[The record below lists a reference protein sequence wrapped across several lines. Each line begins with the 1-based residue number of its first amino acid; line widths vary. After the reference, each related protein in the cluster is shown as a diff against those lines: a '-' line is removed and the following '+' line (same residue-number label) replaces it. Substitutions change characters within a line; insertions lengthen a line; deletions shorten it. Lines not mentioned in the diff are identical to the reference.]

1 MGVGWKEKVGAVH
14 AGSRI
19 DWAKGVVEREGEP
32 GLGSG
37 DEKGGHAAAPSV
49 LGVNS
54 QIPALLESG
63 VWRRFKKKKKKNLP
77 VSQSRGTSSVFLSV
91 CLRSIVGFLLSSG
104 RRAAFAQRVALAG
117 TYLGKGAEEM
127 TLYVCASLQ

>member
-54 QIPALLESG
+54 QTPALLESG
-63 VWRRFKKKKKKNLP
+63 VWRRLKKKKESSCVAVARHILCFSQRLSAQYRRLP
-77 VSQSRGTSSVFLSV
+77 
-91 CLRSIVGFLLSSG
+91 
-104 RRAAFAQRVALAG
+104 
-117 TYLGKGAEEM
+117 
-127 TLYVCASLQ
+127 TLKW

>member
-19 DWAKGVVEREGEP
+19 DWAKGVVERKGET

-37 DEKGGHAAAPSV
+37 DEQGGHAAAPSV

-63 VWRRFKKKKKKNLP
+63 VWRRLKKKKRIFLCR
-77 VSQSRGTSSVFLSV
+77 SRAAHPLFFSASV
-91 CLRSIVGFLLSSG
+91 CAVS
-104 RRAAFAQRVALAG
+104 
-117 TYLGKGAEEM
+117 
-127 TLYVCASLQ
+127 